1 MVCGR
6 VACRLRTAQPGRRA
20 RGDRAVHGGR
30 RVQGRRGD
38 DAGISHLARGCL
50 RPLPRCQPAG
60 IGRTVSSREHEAAVA
75 RRIRQDH
82 PRRAAGERHA
92 ELEGEQAG
100 RGQSRSPVCL
110 PQGALRR
117 RHHARQGRAAQMIRA
132 CLRSA
137 ARSRCWRASLAL
149 AVLVTAAA
157 LEPSS
162 AQQDVLRVCQDPN
175 NLPFSNHAGQG
186 FENKIA
192 ELLARELG
200 WKLEYFSFPQRMGF
214 IRNTLRF
221 KLPREQYRCD
231 LVIGV
236 PADYDQ
242 VWATRPYYHSTYV
255 LIYPQGGKLEG
266 VHTGKDLDA
275 AIARDQ
281 LAGLRI
287 GVFDR
292 SPASEWLV
300 KHGLLEQAV

>member
-1 MVCGR
+1 
-6 VACRLRTAQPGRRA
+6 
-20 RGDRAVHGGR
+20 
-30 RVQGRRGD
+30 
-38 DAGISHLARGCL
+38 
-50 RPLPRCQPAG
+50 
-60 IGRTVSSREHEAAVA
+60 
-75 RRIRQDH
+75 
-82 PRRAAGERHA
+82 
-92 ELEGEQAG
+92 
-100 RGQSRSPVCL
+100 
-110 PQGALRR
+110 
-117 RHHARQGRAAQMIRA
+117 MIRA
-132 CLRSA
+132 CLRPA

-300 KHGLLEQAV
+300 KHGLLEQAVVYRMLNADPDFYPGEVIEKDLAAGKLDAAIVWGPIAGFVSQRLKDSRLTLVPLPSEPPVRLDYEIAMGVRYGEREWKATVERLLAEHKNDIDRILREYGVPLLDADGRLKQ